1 MKPAYDIE
9 AIIVDDSE
17 SIRSVMQAIL
27 EKQSNIATLSH
38 ASGQETLSYINKR
51 PSTHTLIFIDL
62 NMPDMDG
69 MELIRHLGHSGF
81 KGGVIIFSKLEKR
94 IIDLACEV
102 ARQNQIHLISSLAK
116 PITEENVNTL
126 LEKFYAFIDRM
137 NTPSLNLSIK
147 DIQKAI
153 KEKQITP
160 YYQPKLDIKTQKV
173 VGIELLARITIPGT
187 TDSIQ
192 AGRFIPIADS
202 CGLINTLSLNL
213 FDKALAEFKA
223 IKQAINQNLKLSINL
238 SPKQLGDLSSIAQID
253 QLFEQHKISTQDI
266 IIEVTEEDTLKAA
279 NQLETLN
286 RLKMNGYGVALD
298 DFGTGF
304 TNLNQLK
311 TLPLTEVKI
320 DRSIISNIN
329 IDPFSQIVTN
339 TLIDL
344 SKELNFQLTTEG
356 IENINELKYL
366 EDLNAEL
373 TIQGYIISKP
383 KPKDEFIRW
392 YKAFSKGK

>member
-1 MKPAYDIE
+1 MKPAYNIE
-9 AIIVDDSE
+9 AIILDDSE
-17 SIRSVMQAIL
+17 SIRSVMNAIL
-27 EKQSNIATLSH
+27 EKHDNISTFTHAT
-38 ASGQETLSYINKR
+38 GQETLTYIDKR
-51 PSTHTLIFIDL
+51 PSHHTLIFIDL

-69 MELIRHLGHSGF
+69 MEVIRHLGHSGF

-94 IIDLACEV
+94 IINLACEV
-102 ARQNQIHLISSLAK
+102 ARQNQIHLISSLTK
-116 PITEENVNTL
+116 PITEENVNAL
-126 LEKFYAFIDRM
+126 LDKFYSFIDRM

-160 YYQPKLDIKTQKV
+160 YYQPKLNIQTQEV
-173 VGIELLARITIPGT
+173 VGIELLARITVPGT

-192 AGRFIPIADS
+192 AGRFIPTADS
-202 CGLINTLSLNL
+202 CGLINTLSINL
-213 FDKALAEFKA
+213 FDKALAEFKE
-223 IKQAINQNLKLSINL
+223 IKQTTNQDLTLSINL

-253 QLFEQHKISTQDI
+253 ELFEKHSIDSQDI

-329 IDPFSQIVTN
+329 NDPFSQIVTN
-339 TLIDL
+339 TLIEL
-344 SKELNFQLTTEG
+344 SAELNFQLTTEG

-366 EDLNAEL
+366 EKLNANL

-392 YKAFSKGK
+392 YKAFSKGN

>member
-1 MKPAYDIE
+1 MKPAYNIE
-9 AIIVDDSE
+9 AIILDDSE
-17 SIRSVMQAIL
+17 SIRSVMNAIL
-27 EKQSNIATLSH
+27 EKHDNISTFTHAT
-38 ASGQETLSYINKR
+38 GQETLTYIDKR
-51 PSTHTLIFIDL
+51 PSHHTLIFIDL

-69 MELIRHLGHSGF
+69 MEVIRHLGHSGF

-94 IIDLACEV
+94 IINLACEV
-102 ARQNQIHLISSLAK
+102 ARQNQIHLISSLTK
-116 PITEENVNTL
+116 PITEENVIAL
-126 LEKFYAFIDRM
+126 LDKFYSFIDRM

-160 YYQPKLDIKTQKV
+160 YYQPKLNIQTQEV
-173 VGIELLARITIPGT
+173 VGIELLARITVPGT

-192 AGRFIPIADS
+192 AGRFIPTADS
-202 CGLINTLSLNL
+202 CGLINTLSINL
-213 FDKALAEFKA
+213 FDKALAEFKE
-223 IKQAINQNLKLSINL
+223 IKQTTNQDLTLSINL

-253 QLFEQHKISTQDI
+253 ELFEKHSIDSQDI

-329 IDPFSQIVTN
+329 NDPFSQIVTN
-339 TLIDL
+339 TLIEL
-344 SKELNFQLTTEG
+344 SAELNFQLTTEG

-366 EDLNAEL
+366 EKLNANL

-392 YKAFSKGK
+392 YKAFSKGN